1 MEAPPADNASAVTR
15 IMYLRCKRGI
25 VPGCLLGLGMAAVL
39 LTLPAAALSQTTN
52 TLEQR
57 VGTME
62 RILDSGTLLKLLQ
75 SVEALNAEVR
85 ELRGQLEQQQYSLS
99 QMTDRQRE
107 LYLDVDR
114 RLQRAEAGGLAAGAA
129 AATAVSAATATAPS
143 AGTTAQTGP
152 TTGSTSTTSAPASGI
167 AVVGVA
173 ATGAA
178 TPASTPQTA
187 PASVDPVK
195 EQQAY
200 QSAFNLLKAG
210 RYDQAAKSFQK
221 FLTEYP
227 TGKFADNAQYWLGE
241 SYYVTR
247 NFDNAV
253 REFENLVTNH
263 PDSQKLTHAL
273 LKIGYIHDE
282 LGRKEKAGEVLL
294 DLTKNYPQST
304 AAGLAAKRLERM
316 RSQ

>member
-1 MEAPPADNASAVTR
+1 VEAQPADNTSTVTQF
-15 IMYLRCKRGI
+15 MYLKRKRGI
-25 VPGCLLGLGMAAVL
+25 VPGCFLGLSMAVL
-39 LTLPAAALSQTTN
+39 LTLPAVTLSQTTQS
-52 TLEQR
+52 LEQR
-57 VGTME
+57 VAKME

-75 SVEALNAEVR
+75 SVEELKAEVR

-114 RLQRAEAGGLAAGAA
+114 RLQRVEVGGVAVGAA
-129 AATAVSAATATAPS
+129 AAAAVAGGPSTAPS
-143 AGTTAQTGP
+143 AGT
-152 TTGSTSTTSAPASGI
+152 SAPAGSATGGTSAAPTSPSGS
-167 AVVGVA
+167 AAVGVA
-173 ATGAA
+173 AAGAA
-178 TPASTPQTA
+178 KQASTPRTA
-187 PASVDPVK
+187 PASIDPVQ

-221 FLTEYP
+221 FLVEYP
-227 TGKFADNAQYWLGE
+227 TGKFSDNARYWLGE

-247 NFDNAV
+247 NFDSAM
-253 REFENLVTNH
+253 REFNKLVEEY
-263 PDSQKLTHAL
+263 PASQKVTHAL

-282 LGRKEKAGEVLL
+282 LGQKERAREVLT
-294 DLTKNYPQST
+294 DLTKDYPQST

-316 RSQ
+316 GSQ

>member
-1 MEAPPADNASAVTR
+1 
-15 IMYLRCKRGI
+15 MYLKDKSPS
-25 VPGCLLGLGMAAVL
+25 VPGLVLGAGMTAVL
-39 LTLPAAALSQTTN
+39 LTLPAVAISQTTQ

-57 VGTME
+57 VARME
-62 RILDSGTLLKLLQ
+62 RMLDSGTLLKLLQ
-75 SVEALNAEVR
+75 SVEELKAEVR

-114 RLQRAEAGGLAAGAA
+114 RLQRVEAAGVAIGAAAAGAA
-129 AATAVSAATATAPS
+129 ASAPGSAPATIGAAPTAPS
-143 AGTTAQTGP
+143 GSA
-152 TTGSTSTTSAPASGI
+152 TTGASPS
-167 AVVGVA
+167 

-178 TPASTPQTA
+178 AGGVAAAGAATPTGAPQSASA
-187 PASVDPVK
+187 AVDPVK

-210 RYDQAAKSFQK
+210 RYDQAAKSFRE
-221 FLTEYP
+221 FLADYP
-227 TGKFADNAQYWLGE
+227 ASKFADNAQYWLGE

-247 NFDNAV
+247 SFDNAM
-253 REFENLVTNH
+253 REFEKLIKDH
-263 PDSQKLTHAL
+263 PESQKLTHAL
-273 LKIGYIHDE
+273 LKVGYIHDE
-282 LGRKEKAGEVLL
+282 LGQKDKARDVLTQLTEK
-294 DLTKNYPQST
+294 YPNST

>member
-1 MEAPPADNASAVTR
+1 
-15 IMYLRCKRGI
+15 MYLKCKRGI
-25 VPGCLLGLGMAAVL
+25 APGCLLGLGMTAVL
-39 LTLPAAALSQTTN
+39 LTLPAVALSQTTKS
-52 TLEQR
+52 LEQR
-57 VGTME
+57 VGKME
-62 RILDSGTLLKLLQ
+62 RIMDSGTLLKLLQ
-75 SVEALNAEVR
+75 SVQELKAEVR

-114 RLQRAEAGGLAAGAA
+114 RLQRAEAGGVAVAA
-129 AATAVSAATATAPS
+129 APFTAVSAAPATTRS
-143 AGTTAQTGP
+143 AGTTARAGS
-152 TTGSTSTTSAPASGI
+152 TTGSTSGTAA
-167 AVVGVA
+167 VGVA
-173 ATGAA
+173 AAGAA
-178 TPASTPQTA
+178 TQASTPRTA

-195 EQQAY
+195 EQKAY

-221 FLTEYP
+221 FLKEYP

-247 NFDNAV
+247 NFDNAL
-253 REFENLVTNH
+253 REFEKLVTTQ

-282 LGRKEKAGEVLL
+282 LGRKEKAVEVLT
-294 DLTKNYPQST
+294 DLIKNYPQST